1 MQLGQEGRGKG
12 ETGSLN
18 GFSGEEL
25 GGTVEGSQLAS
36 LVMWMNAVLPN
47 LNLPSETS
55 EEELREWLRDGSL
68 LCSLLDQLVPGSLEG
83 RGYLNEPVGR
93 IKKFLMSLDE
103 LGLSGFELS
112 DLEQGSMVPVLQSLE
127 TLKTQFA
134 FNAARENI
142 QSFSRKRW
150 GQSDQTSLEENDSC
164 LKDTLK
170 FRHAIDGSFVYGG
183 IAAKDQNG
191 LKSNELFQLKQ
202 GLPLDLSD
210 AKLMELLKSNNLDC
224 VSTRSLFNIGNAILS
239 DIFER
244 KNGDVPQAQRAGCLL
259 KKILQVIELRVS
271 HQAQSI
277 KNQNNIFKAH
287 EEKYQ
292 SRINALE
299 TLAAG
304 TTEENE
310 VVASWVQQL
319 KLEQSKFEEKKKLE
333 EQDFSRL
340 KKEKV
345 RNEIEVSTLK
355 QELEMIKRTHEEHV
369 LQLESQATES
379 KVEYLKRIS
388 ELESLLA
395 DARKQ
400 VKELEAFSESRSVNW
415 KNKERT
421 YLSFVDCQSRAFQE
435 LRAAMKS
442 VKNEVL
448 KTKRSYLED
457 FKYFGTKLKGL
468 ADAAENYHVVLAE
481 NRKLYNEVQDLKGN
495 IRVYCRIRPFLPGQ
509 NQNHST
515 IEFAGEDG
523 ELIVSNPLKQ
533 GKDSRKLFKF
543 NKVFG
548 QAASQEEV
556 FRDTQPLIR
565 SVLDGY
571 NVCIFAYG
579 QTGAGKTYTMQIKYC
594 FLDLHTL
601 GIWNTTQPNGLAVP
615 DASMHSVNSM
625 TDVLELMNIGMT
637 NRATSA
643 TALNERSSRSHS
655 VLSIHVRGTDL
666 KTNTLLRGCLH
677 LVDLAGSE
685 RVDRSEATGDRL
697 KEAQHINKS
706 LSALGDVIFAL
717 AQKSSHVPYR
727 NSKLTQLLQSSLGG
741 QAKTLMFVQL
751 NPDVASYSETI
762 STLKFAE
769 RVSGVELGAARSN
782 KEGKDVRELMEQ
794 LSSLKDAITR
804 KDEEIERLQSVKVNN
819 NGAKLGTI
827 SPRHV
832 PSSPRRHSMGTP
844 RHSLRHSG
852 TRSIGARD
860 KATSDADN
868 CSEYSDRQSEAGSP
882 RSLDDF
888 RHKSS
893 SLQMKL
899 AREDNHQNFNED
911 IDLLGF
917 GDADSEER
925 LSDISDGGLSMGTET
940 DSISSIVE
948 YTLFPEVEKAA
959 ETTPAKNTT
968 VDDLP
973 PQSTGKPIMP
983 SKIPKAPQVASKLPT
998 KPSRLSL
1005 NRTHSVSNSSV
1016 RKQTAGSSSSAKP
1029 LKRWQYHIPPTLP
1042 FQRHSAPLP
1051 CSLRW
1056 LPPSTGVNAAG
1067 TPDNAT
1073 RKFDLRAFHKKL
1085 SEIRCSPY
1093 HIADFF
1099 KDLEINQAQEKLQ
1112 EIEAMGFGFLKL
1124 VPRWPVKQGIMVSL
1138 VKAYNTETSTL
1149 TVDHGNIR
1157 IGPELFQRVFG
1168 IPPGVDD
1175 FPPFD
1180 CGNVSHASIKR
1191 RFHRLKTIQHRCFVN
1206 HCAMET
1212 VDDRMEFRRH
1222 FILLVLKMFLCLTVQ
1237 HVISSWHIDIILDVS
1252 DMGRYRW
1259 PLHIFNLLEQA
1270 IRKYQRRNNKS
1281 CESCIFALLECS
1293 DTDGNNGC
1301 VGEGCASEVTMN
1313 QCAEREDAHRT
1324 KGTIG
1329 STKTLLKID
1338 APAVVLDGD
1347 DDDDEPI
1354 AKKLQRKI
1362 DWTRTPEPRMTK
1374 GDIGTTSEMDTIER
1388 QKGSDK
1394 RGRVSNG
1401 SMRTNAPSVASDEDD
1416 DDDEPIGKIL
1426 CNRTHHR
1433 TEGDTA
1439 TTSQPETTKQSTEPD
1454 DHETK
1459 TPSRALQIVASY
1471 EGRPHLMLAREDLC
1485 TLRPHAWLN
1494 NNVVHCMC
1502 CAFNDSGLNRFTHD
1516 FCVCLGIL
1524 EMVLVPKNLMH
1535 FEDGPNPVYMD
1546 LGEHFGTDTRYFD
1559 KVADLKRK
1567 WDTIKLYRL
1576 EIMVDII
1583 LCHKN
1588 SAIGDAL
1595 NALNNH
1601 SQPAVR
1607 RNQPKNKRKEVR
1619 TLFTTPGT
1627 KSILRQDAGLP
1638 KKKPIKMS

>member
-25 GGTVEGSQLAS
+25 GGAVEGNQLAS

-103 LGLSGFELS
+103 LGLSRFELS

-191 LKSNELFQLKQ
+191 LKSSELFQLKQ

-271 HQAQSI
+271 HQAESI
-277 KNQNNIFKAH
+277 KNQNNIFKAR

-299 TLAAG
+299 TLATGA
-304 TTEENE
+304 TEENE

-319 KLEQSKFEEKKKLE
+319 KVSLQLEQSKFEEKKKLE

-369 LQLESQATES
+369 LQLESQAIES

-388 ELESLLA
+388 ELESVLA

-579 QTGAGKTYTMQIKYC
+579 QTGAGKTYTMSGPSLSSKSDWGVNYRALHDLFHISHSRRNSIMYEIGVQMVEIYNEQQIKYC

-666 KTNTLLRGCLH
+666 KTNTLFRGCLH

-751 NPDVASYSETI
+751 NPDVASYSGTI

-794 LSSLKDAITR
+794 VSFLKDAITR

-860 KATSDADN
+860 KATSDAEN

-882 RSLDDF
+882 RSLDDDF

-973 PQSTGKPIMP
+973 PQSTGKPIIP

-998 KPSRLSL
+998 KSSRLSL
-1005 NRTHSVSNSSV
+1005 NRTHTMSNSSV

-1029 LKRWQYHIPPTLP
+1029 LKRWQ
-1042 FQRHSAPLP
+1042 
-1051 CSLRW
+1051 
-1056 LPPSTGVNAAG
+1056 
-1067 TPDNAT
+1067 
-1073 RKFDLRAFHKKL
+1073 
-1085 SEIRCSPY
+1085 
-1093 HIADFF
+1093 
-1099 KDLEINQAQEKLQ
+1099 
-1112 EIEAMGFGFLKL
+1112 
-1124 VPRWPVKQGIMVSL
+1124 
-1138 VKAYNTETSTL
+1138 
-1149 TVDHGNIR
+1149 
-1157 IGPELFQRVFG
+1157 
-1168 IPPGVDD
+1168 
-1175 FPPFD
+1175 
-1180 CGNVSHASIKR
+1180 
-1191 RFHRLKTIQHRCFVN
+1191 
-1206 HCAMET
+1206 
-1212 VDDRMEFRRH
+1212 
-1222 FILLVLKMFLCLTVQ
+1222 
-1237 HVISSWHIDIILDVS
+1237 
-1252 DMGRYRW
+1252 
-1259 PLHIFNLLEQA
+1259 
-1270 IRKYQRRNNKS
+1270 
-1281 CESCIFALLECS
+1281 
-1293 DTDGNNGC
+1293 
-1301 VGEGCASEVTMN
+1301 
-1313 QCAEREDAHRT
+1313 
-1324 KGTIG
+1324 
-1329 STKTLLKID
+1329 
-1338 APAVVLDGD
+1338 
-1347 DDDDEPI
+1347 
-1354 AKKLQRKI
+1354 
-1362 DWTRTPEPRMTK
+1362 
-1374 GDIGTTSEMDTIER
+1374 
-1388 QKGSDK
+1388 
-1394 RGRVSNG
+1394 
-1401 SMRTNAPSVASDEDD
+1401 
-1416 DDDEPIGKIL
+1416 
-1426 CNRTHHR
+1426 
-1433 TEGDTA
+1433 
-1439 TTSQPETTKQSTEPD
+1439 
-1454 DHETK
+1454 
-1459 TPSRALQIVASY
+1459 
-1471 EGRPHLMLAREDLC
+1471 
-1485 TLRPHAWLN
+1485 
-1494 NNVVHCMC
+1494 
-1502 CAFNDSGLNRFTHD
+1502 
-1516 FCVCLGIL
+1516 
-1524 EMVLVPKNLMH
+1524 
-1535 FEDGPNPVYMD
+1535 
-1546 LGEHFGTDTRYFD
+1546 
-1559 KVADLKRK
+1559 
-1567 WDTIKLYRL
+1567 
-1576 EIMVDII
+1576 
-1583 LCHKN
+1583 
-1588 SAIGDAL
+1588 
-1595 NALNNH
+1595 
-1601 SQPAVR
+1601 
-1607 RNQPKNKRKEVR
+1607 
-1619 TLFTTPGT
+1619 
-1627 KSILRQDAGLP
+1627 
-1638 KKKPIKMS
+1638 